1 MTQWP
6 GSQVWAV
13 RVSYRSEKASLWGR
27 ERGWNVSNDHDVS
40 SRATPPLSQD
50 RHLCHRCC
58 CETREHTVQPGG
70 IGADA
75 RSTISERFW
84 PKAVGGLGPLLI
96 EAIMQRLN
104 FKNLRCCKPKSVY
117 VFC

>member
-27 ERGWNVSNDHDVS
+27 EQGWNVSNDNDVS

-50 RHLCHRCC
+50 SHLCHRCC
-58 CETREHTVQPGG
+58 RETREHTVQPGG
-70 IGADA
+70 IG
-75 RSTISERFW
+75 
-84 PKAVGGLGPLLI
+84 GLGPLLI
-96 EAIMQRLN
+96 EAIMQQLN
-104 FKNLRCCKPKSVY
+104 FKNLQCCKPKSVY
-117 VFC
+117 VCY

>member
-27 ERGWNVSNDHDVS
+27 EQGWNVSNDNDVS

-50 RHLCHRCC
+50 SHLCHRCC
-58 CETREHTVQPGG
+58 RKTREHTVQPGG
-70 IGADA
+70 I
-75 RSTISERFW
+75 
-84 PKAVGGLGPLLI
+84 GGLGPLLI
-96 EAIMQRLN
+96 EAIMQQLN
-104 FKNLRCCKPKSVY
+104 FKNLQCCKPKSVY
-117 VFC
+117 VCY